1 MEDLI
6 ILARV
11 FLRLVNQPIS
21 PFQSEQGYNTSCIC
35 HALACTVA
43 IHASSGHG

>member
-11 FLRLVNQPIS
+11 FLRLVNQPIFHFS
-21 PFQSEQGYNTSCIC
+21 LKGIILAVFSMQL
-35 HALACTVA
+35 HAP
-43 IHASSGHG
+43 